1 MSEKW
6 KYQLR
11 MGIIWGLFMSVF
23 NLLFNLQSQ
32 SLVQQLQSSG
42 FYVRAVL
49 FIVVGVFVLGNY
61 NWNKKNKP
69 RN

>member
-1 MSEKW
+1 MGEKW
-6 KYQLR
+6 KYQLK

-32 SLVQQLQSSG
+32 PLVQQLQSSG